1 MYTVHTLYCTI
12 PHVYSVNI
20 NITPQT
26 IGINMNHLIKLTAL
40 SIVFFAV
47 STEAA
52 DMKFETKENIMFK
65 GKISNVK
72 TSKKY
77 TNVEACQALCES
89 RNSCVAFTLDTSKGS
104 CTILKNVSRE
114 VSDSNSTSCI
124 KN

>member
-1 MYTVHTLYCTI
+1 MK
-12 PHVYSVNI
+12 
-20 NITPQT
+20 
-26 IGINMNHLIKLTAL
+26 HLIKFTAL

-52 DMKFETKENIMFK
+52 EMKFETKENIMFK

-77 TNVEACQALCES
+77 TNVAACQALCES

-114 VSDSNSTSCI
+114 VLDSNSTSGI